1 MTAPSIL
8 PDAVHQRAILW
19 ARVAQSIINL
29 HPEILPGS
37 IVEGRTP
44 LVDLGCDELDVVAI
58 IIDLEE
64 QLDCDLPDTLITGD
78 MTVRQCADALLAFI
92 TENGK

>member
-29 HPEILPGS
+29 HPEISQAS

-44 LVDLGCDELDVVAI
+44 LVDLGCDDLDVIAI
-58 IIDLEE
+58 IMDLEN
-64 QLDCDLPDTLITGD
+64 QLDRDLPDTITTGD
-78 MTVRQCADALLAFI
+78 MTVRQTADALLAFI
-92 TENGK
+92 TENEK